1 MKRLA
6 TLLLA
11 GAFTLTAAAALVRV
25 QDKDSE
31 TGGASGRKEGKGGGE
46 ESSTML
52 GWKWANF
59 AILAGGLGYL
69 IAKNAGPFF
78 NARSRKI
85 RQGIAEA
92 EMVRK
97 EAEERAG
104 KVALRLSN
112 LESDIAALRHS
123 SKAEIEAETARM
135 AARTTAEI
143 AKIRAQAESEIEAAG
158 KAARTE
164 LKRYA
169 AQLAIALAEQK
180 VRARMNE
187 RAQNAL
193 VGAFVHDLA
202 NPSPRAETL

>member
-11 GAFTLTAAAALVRV
+11 GAFTFSAAAALARA
-25 QDKDSE
+25 QDKPSE
-31 TGGASGRKEGKGGGE
+31 SGGASAPDDGEGGGE
-46 ESSTML
+46 GSGMM
-52 GWKWANF
+52 GWEWANF
-59 AILAGGLGYL
+59 VLLVGGLGYL
-69 IAKNAGPFF
+69 AVKNAGPFF
-78 NARSRKI
+78 DARSRKI

-92 EMVRK
+92 ELVRK
-97 EAEERAG
+97 EAEERSG

-123 SKAEIEAETARM
+123 SKAEIEAETARI

-143 AKIRAQAESEIEAAG
+143 AKVRAQAESEIVAAG

-169 AQLAIALAEQK
+169 AQLAVALAAQK
-180 VRARMNE
+180 VRASMNE
-187 RAQNAL
+187 RTQTAL
-193 VGAFVHDLA
+193 LEAFVHDLGNSSA
-202 NPSPRAETL
+202 RAETL

>member
-31 TGGASGRKEGKGGGE
+31 TGSAEKKEGKGGEGGA
-46 ESSTML
+46 ML

-69 IAKNAGPFF
+69 IARNAGPFF
-78 NARSRKI
+78 DARTRKI

-97 EAEERAG
+97 EAEQRAG
-104 KVALRLSN
+104 QVALRLSN
-112 LESDIAALRHS
+112 LESDIAALRQS
-123 SKAEIEAETARM
+123 SKAEIESETARM
-135 AARTTAEI
+135 AARTAGEI

-164 LKRYA
+164 LKRYS

-180 VRARMNE
+180 VRARMNDQ
-187 RAQNAL
+187 AQGAL
-193 VGAFVHDLA
+193 VDAFVRDLA
-202 NPSPRAETL
+202 NPSARAESL